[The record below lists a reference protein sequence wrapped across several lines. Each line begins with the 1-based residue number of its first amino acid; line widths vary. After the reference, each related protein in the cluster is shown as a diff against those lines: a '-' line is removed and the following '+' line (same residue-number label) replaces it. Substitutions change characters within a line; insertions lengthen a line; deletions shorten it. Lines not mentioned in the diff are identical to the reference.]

1 MNPFKTRKD
10 FEKAP
15 RAKKLFRREVP
26 YLFRNVKRLI
36 PALLFLAGFS
46 VWGGDFPVITRL
58 DSRDPVF
65 KQYVEAVDLSRR
77 LIYGKKEDAR
87 QLAENLRIYS
97 YSLSKNDD
105 ILSLAA
111 RCNIPYAGI
120 ATLNRVSHPAS
131 MPETVLLPSVPG
143 IFIPETPSSDL
154 EQLMV
159 SSRDPADGM
168 IITIERNG
176 KPERYLFVPGEDF
189 SPTERTYFF
198 NTGFRFPLR
207 QYRITSV
214 FGIRPSPF
222 TGRIQN
228 HRGLD
233 LAAPLGA
240 NVYAARDGRVAETG
254 TDPIYGNY
262 IIVAHDDN
270 WVTLYG
276 HLSAVTADTG
286 SRVSRDSVIGKVGS
300 TGQSTGPHLHFEIR
314 KNGQA
319 LDPGK
324 LLFKTGNQ

>member
-1 MNPFKTRKD
+1 MFVV
-10 FEKAP
+10 
-15 RAKKLFRREVP
+15 FRLYR
-26 YLFRNVKRLI
+26 RLV
-36 PALLFLAGFS
+36 PALLFLAAFP
-46 VWGGDFPVITRL
+46 VWGGDFPLIARL

-65 KQYVEAVDLSRR
+65 RQYTEAVDLSRR
-77 LIYGKKEDAR
+77 LIYGKKENPR
-87 QLAENLRIYS
+87 VLAENLRIYS
-97 YSLSKNDD
+97 YTLSENDD
-105 ILSLAA
+105 ILGLAA

-120 ATLNRVSHPAS
+120 ATLNRISHSAS

-143 IFIPETPSSDL
+143 IFIPETPFNDL

-159 SSRDPADGM
+159 SSRDPGAGV
-168 IITIERNG
+168 IVTIRRNG
-176 KPERYLFVPGEDF
+176 ETEQCLFLPGEDF

-207 QYRITSV
+207 QYRISSV
-214 FGIRPSPF
+214 FGPRPSPF
-222 TGRIQN
+222 TGRMQN

-233 LAAPLGA
+233 LAAPMGA
-240 NVYAARDGRVAETG
+240 DVYAARDGRVSETG
-254 TDPIYGNY
+254 NDPVYGNY

-270 WVTLYG
+270 WVSLYG
-276 HLSAVTADTG
+276 HLSSVRTAAG

-324 LLFKTGNQ
+324 LLFKTGN